1 MAGTTLTRPAS
12 SLATRT
18 IGTTRCRECRV
29 YRLMVQGPNRIAIQP
44 VPQHD
49 IAIHLAHAEA
59 RGEDLHIAIS
69 ISNEP
74 IILLMGATPLLY
86 TQLEYKMAAVM
97 QGEPY
102 KVVKTAKGLDV
113 PWGSEYILEGRVLA
127 RQRCWKAPSASFQDT
142 IPAATDIRSSR
153 SIGSRTEE
161 PYLRIRLCRA
171 ALDRARLPPGDD
183 HQRADLHSVEQD
195 VSRGRS
201 RQRAVHHGL
210 VVIVSTGCA
219 TAALPSQSGWAS

>member
-1 MAGTTLTRPAS
+1 
-12 SLATRT
+12 
-18 IGTTRCRECRV
+18 
-29 YRLMVQGPNRIAIQP
+29 

-102 KVVKTAKGLDV
+102 KVGQNRQGPRCPLGL
-113 PWGSEYILEGRVLA
+113 GIYSGRARAGAAGGLEG
-127 RQRCWKAPSASFQDT
+127 PSASFRDT
-142 IPAATDIRSSR
+142 IPAAKISGHRDRS
-153 SIGSRTEE
+153 GFAPEE
-161 PYLRIRLCRA
+161 F
-171 ALDRARLPPGDD
+171 
-183 HQRADLHSVEQD
+183 
-195 VSRGRS
+195 
-201 RQRAVHHGL
+201 
-210 VVIVSTGCA
+210 
-219 TAALPSQSGWAS
+219 